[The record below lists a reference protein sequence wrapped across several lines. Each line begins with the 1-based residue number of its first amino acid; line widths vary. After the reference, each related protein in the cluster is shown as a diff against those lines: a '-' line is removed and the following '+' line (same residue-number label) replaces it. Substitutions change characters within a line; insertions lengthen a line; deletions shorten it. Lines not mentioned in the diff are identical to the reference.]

1 MLRVA
6 GQAIDQIKQDRNRTN
21 RKPSIVVSPAV
32 FVVNFQ
38 LVGLQIIE
46 AGGAGSMDLQ
56 KQIKPASAAPRSRPV
71 QKGKE
76 ASPLLGGVPGG
87 RPAQDVEQL
96 PRLGI
101 VVRLRLERLANFF
114 IGPHWHTQ
122 CSDRCPPETGIQ

>member
-1 MLRVA
+1 
-6 GQAIDQIKQDRNRTN
+6 
-21 RKPSIVVSPAV
+21 
-32 FVVNFQ
+32 
-38 LVGLQIIE
+38 
-46 AGGAGSMDLQ
+46 MDLQ

-96 PRLGI
+96 PRVGI
-101 VVRLRLERLANFF
+101 VVRLRFERLANFF

-122 CSDRCPPETGIQ
+122 CRPLPPGNWDTVITKSGTDVVASSTLQRLTPQDVCVRKFKRGER